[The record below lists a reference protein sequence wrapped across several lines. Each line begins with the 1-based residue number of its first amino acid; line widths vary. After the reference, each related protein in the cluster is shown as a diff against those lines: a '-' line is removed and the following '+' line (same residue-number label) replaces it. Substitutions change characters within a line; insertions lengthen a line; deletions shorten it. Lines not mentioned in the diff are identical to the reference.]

1 MFGFYN
7 IAQWN
12 LPEQPPLVS
21 NHLTQIWIGSSVS
34 QIAISETS
42 HKRPPPIS
50 NHLSLK
56 SRVVPC
62 RKPEMSVVSLSL
74 WLPCRRFHCAYIIC
88 SEFSMY
94 NFLWRGEE
102 QKRQRRL
109 SITVAE
115 LRVRRNNRD
124 ALVQWA
130 SESSVF
136 LVQLLILLF
145 LWASWKELKEQVCYA
160 ACPEKNVQRNY
171 VLNVYLWFGWV
182 SPNSHLSHWQ
192 NNLSLISGHHV
203 FLHPA
208 LMSK

>member
-42 HKRPPPIS
+42 RKRPPPIS

-56 SRVVPC
+56 SRVV
-62 RKPEMSVVSLSL
+62 RGDD
-74 WLPCRRFHCAYIIC
+74 WHFRLPCRRFHCAYIIC

-136 LVQLLILLF
+136 LVQLLTLLF

-160 ACPEKNVQRNY
+160 TCPEKKCAEELCPKCLLV
-171 VLNVYLWFGWV
+171 VW
-182 SPNSHLSHWQ
+182 
-192 NNLSLISGHHV
+192 
-203 FLHPA
+203 
-208 LMSK
+208 MSKPKLTLVPLTK